1 MLYSYYY
8 VLGKEVKTMG
18 LHIDPFGTE
27 KKTETPPVIQ
37 KTDVKQT
44 TSDSS
49 ITLVDLDDLMFRH
62 ELFEKSMK

>member
-1 MLYSYYY
+1 
-8 VLGKEVKTMG
+8 MG

-27 KKTETPPVIQ
+27 KKTETPPMTP
-37 KTDVKQT
+37 KTDVKQP